1 MPPTCPTVRHEGAKK
16 DIRTHRQNLQGLMRA
31 LNIWEPEKRI
41 CFRSRNINIIIGKE
55 NILFRQTA
63 NGFRIDNWKAN
74 F

>member
-1 MPPTCPTVRHEGAKK
+1 
-16 DIRTHRQNLQGLMRA
+16 MRA